1 MNLSKKIFWGA
12 ALAAAAGVAAG
23 VVYSLMKEDEQSSL
37 WDEGDDINTIDLANE
52 FLSEAKIRARELVDY
67 ANLKSNEL
75 LDEANNIL
83 IIAKEKAES
92 LISQGGSEAGEELQK
107 AKEEIE
113 KLISEY
119 QEKLKD

>member
-1 MNLSKKIFWGA
+1 MSKKIILGA
-12 ALAAAAGVAAG
+12 AIAAAAGIAAG
-23 VVYSLMKEDEQSSL
+23 VIYSLIKEDERDTL
-37 WDEGDDINTIDLANE
+37 WDEGDDISTIDLANE
-52 FLSEAKIRARELVDY
+52 FLSEAKTRARELVDY
-67 ANLKSNEL
+67 ANLKSDEL

-92 LISQGGSEAGEELQK
+92 LIAQGSSEAGEELQK

-119 QEKLKD
+119 QKKLKD